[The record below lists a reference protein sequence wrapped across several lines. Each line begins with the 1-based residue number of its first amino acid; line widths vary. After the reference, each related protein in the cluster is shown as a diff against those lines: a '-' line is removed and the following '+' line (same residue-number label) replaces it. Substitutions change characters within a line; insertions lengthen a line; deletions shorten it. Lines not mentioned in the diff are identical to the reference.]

1 MPRCAACAAH
11 RDASIGASFWQVSGS
26 VLTRAQ
32 GRVPYQQL
40 RSAADRYRCRISPR
54 TSDREHYCCA
64 PLSCK
69 GATFFS
75 HFATRW
81 LQAVEKTV
89 LAWLPIWIL
98 TLLAA
103 FVRIVSQRSI
113 SPLVN
118 LPFYSGLPL
127 WQCVSSKK
135 RYDSTP
141 HLISSLTRSPSTQ
154 THCTVFSLAWVRSR
168 RMFA

>member
-1 MPRCAACAAH
+1 MMKSKNAAM
-11 RDASIGASFWQVSGS
+11 RDVRRRSGCVNRGQLWQGPGS

-54 TSDREHYCCA
+54 TSDQNAIVARRYLA
-64 PLSCK
+64 P

-75 HFATRW
+75 RFATRW

-127 WQCVSSKK
+127 WQWREFQETV
-135 RYDSTP
+135 RQ
-141 HLISSLTRSPSTQ
+141 HSSLD
-154 THCTVFSLAWVRSR
+154 F
-168 RMFA
+168 